1 MLWDIRAINI
11 QGQKGDR
18 DMNARQQVATLLED
32 AGAEYV
38 SGNAIADKLGIT
50 RAAVWKCIR
59 QMEADGYGIESTR
72 KGYRLSDDSD
82 AVSKNAVLRYL
93 GDRAALYDVEVLEE
107 VDSTNTYLKRLANE
121 LKAIQ
126 RDPDAPWRAVIAS
139 SQSAGRGRMGRT
151 FVSPA
156 GTGVYL
162 SVFMTPRLSA
172 QQAVRITTAAAVAAC
187 RAIEACTDRQPKIK
201 WVNDILIDGKKTCGI
216 LTEAS
221 IDLESGG
228 MDWAIMG
235 IGFNV
240 YEPEGGFPEELKT
253 IAGPIA
259 LTRQRDLRS
268 RIAAAFLK
276 SFHDVC
282 ADLDSG
288 GFAEEYRRRSLLV
301 GQSILVLRGG
311 DTRPATACDIDGEC
325 RLLVRYEDGSTE
337 ALSSGEVSVRP
348 VS

>member
-1 MLWDIRAINI
+1 MEKEAPP
-11 QGQKGDR
+11 
-18 DMNARQQVATLLED
+18 MNARQQISTLLEN
-32 AGAEYV
+32 AGSEFV
-38 SGNAIADKLGIT
+38 SGSAIANRLGVT

-59 QMEADGYGIESTR
+59 QMEAEGYRVEVGK
-72 KGYRLSDDSD
+72 KGYRLSEDSD
-82 AVSKNAVLRYL
+82 ALSENAVLRYL
-93 GDRAALYDVEVLEE
+93 DAAAPLYEVEVLQE
-107 VDSTNTYLKRLANE
+107 VDSTNTYLKRKAHA
-121 LKAIQ
+121 LKAAGG
-126 RDPDAPWRAVIAS
+126 DGDGPWRAVIAS
-139 SQSAGRGRMGRT
+139 SQNAGRGRMGRT

-156 GTGVYL
+156 GSGVYL
-162 SVFMTPRLSA
+162 SVFLTPRLSA

-187 RAIEACTDRQPKIK
+187 RAIEACVPDRPPKIK

-240 YEPEGGFPEELKT
+240 YEPEGGFPEALKT

-259 LTRQRDLRS
+259 LKRQRDLRS

-276 SFHDVC
+276 SFYEVC
-282 ADLDSG
+282 ADLESG
-288 GFAEEYRRRSLLV
+288 GFAEEYRRRSFLI
-301 GQSILVLRGG
+301 GQPVTVIRSDAL
-311 DTRPATACDIDGEC
+311 RPAMACGIDDEC

-348 VS
+348 IS

>member
-1 MLWDIRAINI
+1 
-11 QGQKGDR
+11 
-18 DMNARQQVATLLED
+18 MNAKVQVAELLEN
-32 AGAEYV
+32 AGSAFV
-38 SGNAIADKLGIT
+38 SGSAIAEELGIT

-59 QMEADGYGIESTR
+59 QMEEEGYRIEAAK
-72 KGYRLSDDSD
+72 KGYRLGDDSD
-82 AVSKNAVLRYL
+82 AVSRNAILRYL
-93 GDRAALYDVEVLEE
+93 GDAASLYDVEVLLE
-107 VDSTNTYLKRLANE
+107 VDSTNTYLKRLAPQ
-121 LKAIQ
+121 LKAEK
-126 RDPDAPWRAVIAS
+126 RGETAPWRAVIAGY
-139 SQSAGRGRMGRT
+139 QTAGRGRMGRT

-162 SVFMTPRLSA
+162 SVFMTPHLLA

-221 IDLESGG
+221 MDLESGG
-228 MDWAIMG
+228 LDWAVMG

-240 YEPEGGFPEELKT
+240 YEPKGGFPEELRH

-259 LTRQRDLRS
+259 AERRRDLRS
-268 RIAAAFLK
+268 RIAASFLQQ
-276 SFHDVC
+276 FHSICV
-282 ADLDSG
+282 DLEAG
-288 GFAEEYRRRSLLV
+288 GFAAEYKARSFLI
-301 GQSILVLRGG
+301 GQPVNVLRSG
-311 DTRPATACDIDGEC
+311 DSRPATVLDIDGEC

-348 VS
+348 AAGRKDR

>member
-1 MLWDIRAINI
+1 
-11 QGQKGDR
+11 
-18 DMNARQQVATLLED
+18 MNARQKTATLLEN
-32 AGAEYV
+32 AGNEFV
-38 SGNAIADKLGIT
+38 SGNAIANELGIT

-59 QMEADGYGIESTR
+59 QMEAEGYRIEVAK
-72 KGYRLSDDSD
+72 KGYRLREDSD
-82 AVSKNAVLRYL
+82 GLSENAVLRYL
-93 GDRAALYDVEVLEE
+93 GTAAPLYELEVLQE
-107 VDSTNTYLKRLANE
+107 VDSTNTYLKRKAHE
-121 LKAIQ
+121 LKAAKG
-126 RDPDAPWRAVIAS
+126 DEDGPWRAVIAS
-139 SQSAGRGRMGRT
+139 GQNAGRGRMGRS

-156 GTGVYL
+156 GSGVYL
-162 SVFMTPRLSA
+162 SVFLLPKLSA
-172 QQAVRITTAAAVAAC
+172 RQAVRITTAAAVAAC
-187 RAIEACTDRQPKIK
+187 RAIEACVPDRPPKIK

-240 YEPEGGFPEELKT
+240 YEPEGGFPQELKT

-259 LTRQRDLRS
+259 TSRQRDLRS

-276 SFHDVC
+276 QFHDIC
-282 ADLDSG
+282 SDLDGG
-288 GFAEEYRRRSLLV
+288 GFAAEYKRRSFLI
-301 GQSILVLRGG
+301 GQPIHVIRSGEM
-311 DTRPATACDIDGEC
+311 RPATALDIDEEC

-348 VS
+348 LS